1 MEDASMTTRCSESL
15 FPRRSDI
22 PENARLSAP
31 IFGRLLIGSELISEG
46 IERRPVASPILVRSE
61 QDTLEECLV
70 GYTPQATSEHV
81 LLALKA
87 ASEAWRSGT
96 GAWPSA
102 RMEKRLEAISLFTQ
116 KMMGHRETIVRLL
129 MWEIGKTRSDAESE
143 FDRTIIY
150 INDTIEAAKS
160 LDRESSRLQF
170 AQGYVA
176 LIRRMPLG
184 VTLCMGPF
192 NYPLNET
199 FTTLI
204 PALVMG
210 NTTLVKVPR
219 YGQLLWDCLLPEF
232 QSCFPAGVVNVIN
245 GPGRDII
252 SAAMKSG
259 EIDVLA
265 FIGSSKVANTLKS
278 QHPKPNRLR
287 SILGLDAKNPALI
300 LPDAPFDASIDET
313 IKGALSFN
321 GQRCTALKLVCV
333 HESLVSSWSKNL
345 ADKVA
350 RLKTGMPWEPGVRI
364 TPLPDTNKPI
374 ELRQLV
380 EGAVANGARLH
391 HPEKALKGEATL
403 IAPAVVEGVKWTD
416 SLAQIE
422 QFGPVIPIIS
432 YSKIDEVIEQLVSSP
447 FGMQASLFG
456 RDAKQL
462 GYLVDALSNQVA
474 RININAACQR
484 GPDVFPFTGR
494 KNSAEGTLS
503 VSDALRAFSLRTMV
517 ATSHAPG
524 EGRDAFR
531 GILEHDTSNF
541 LTNHVIL

>member
-1 MEDASMTTRCSESL
+1 MAFSDSQTR
-15 FPRRSDI
+15 FPRKSDI

-31 IFGRLLIGSELISEG
+31 IMGRLLIGGELISEG
-46 IERRPVASPILVRSE
+46 IERRPVASPILIRSE
-61 QDTLEECLV
+61 QDTLEECLI
-70 GYTPQATSEHV
+70 GYTPQATQEHV
-81 LLALKA
+81 LQALDA
-87 ASEAWRSGT
+87 ASHAWRRGT
-96 GAWPSA
+96 GEWPSC
-102 RMEKRLEAISLFTQ
+102 RMEKRLEAITRFTQ
-116 KMMGHRETIVRLL
+116 RMQSHRETIVRLL
-129 MWEIGKTRSDAESE
+129 MWEIGKTRPDAESE
-143 FDRTIIY
+143 FDRTIVY

-160 LDRESSRLQF
+160 LDRDSSRLQF
-170 AQGYVA
+170 SQGYVA

-232 QSCFPAGVVNVIN
+232 QSCFPPGVVNVIN

-252 SAAMKSG
+252 GAAMRSG
-259 EIDVLA
+259 DIDVLA

-287 SILGLDAKNPALI
+287 SILGLDAKNPAII
-300 LPDAPFDASIDET
+300 LPDAPFDLSLEET

-333 HESLVSSWSKNL
+333 HESLAASWTQQL
-345 ADKVA
+345 ADKVS
-350 RLKTGMPWEPGVRI
+350 RMKIGMPWEPGVRI
-364 TPLPDTNKPI
+364 TPLPDTNKPN
-374 ELRQLV
+374 ELR
-380 EGAVANGARLH
+380 EMIKEAVAGGAILH
-391 HPEKALKGEATL
+391 HPSSALQGEATL
-403 IAPAVVEGVKWTD
+403 VSPAVVENVKWTD
-416 SLAQIE
+416 ALALVE
-422 QFGPVIPIIS
+422 QFGPVIPVIR
-432 YSKIDEVIEQLVSSP
+432 YSKIDDVIDQLVASQ
-447 FGMQASLFG
+447 FGMQVSLFG
-456 RDAKQL
+456 RDPNQL
-462 GYLVDALSNQVA
+462 GHLVDALSNQVA

-517 ATSHAPG
+517 ATSSTPG